1 MRGETTD
8 PSDLARVQT
17 DKAAFLLRCEKLNG
31 LMAEM
36 EKQAVAVTQA
46 ANDCLFDETTTPIQ
60 RTVQHKPGRMMS
72 AVNHAEHLP
81 QIRQIIETVRGRC
94 SLRDAQAS
102 V

>member
-31 LMAEM
+31 LMEEM
-36 EKQAVAVTQA
+36 GKQAVAVTQA
-46 ANDCLFDETTTPIQ
+46 ANDCVFDETTTPIQ

-72 AVNHAEHLP
+72 AVNPVYSWISALTLLNRVCP
-81 QIRQIIETVRGRC
+81 LDG
-94 SLRDAQAS
+94 
-102 V
+102 